1 MSKPSA
7 KKLIPLLMFVFT
19 VAGVVGFIYEE
30 ICGFINEGEFF
41 KRGTTYGPWIPIYGV
56 GAMLIFFACIKVRK
70 KPWLV
75 FLISCLLCGTLEL
88 VCGYVFDKFF
98 HMRLWDY
105 SEVIL
110 NWGHVNGYICVRSVI
125 TWGLFGMLLMYGVL
139 PLLEKFQAKRP
150 RAFNVT
156 AVLLFVLFA
165 TDIVLSQTIK

>member
-1 MSKPSA
+1 
-7 KKLIPLLMFVFT
+7 MFVFT

-139 PLLEKFQAKRP
+139 PLLEKFRAKRP